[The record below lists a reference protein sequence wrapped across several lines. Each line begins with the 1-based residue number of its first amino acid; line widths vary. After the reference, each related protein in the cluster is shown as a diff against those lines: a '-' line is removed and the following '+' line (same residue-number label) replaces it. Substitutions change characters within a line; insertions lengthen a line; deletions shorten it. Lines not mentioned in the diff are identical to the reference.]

1 MKTESP
7 KHFTI
12 GKLADQAGVGID
24 TVRFY
29 ERRGLLPKPQ
39 RTAAGY
45 RLYDEASISRIRFVR
60 RAKQLGFTLDEIEI
74 LLQLQ
79 DKGGRKS
86 EVKSITTRKLAQ
98 IDAKIADLSRM
109 REVLTA
115 LASECSGQ
123 GNIATCPIIE
133 AIAEDMTKDM
143 TDAQGANS

>member
-1 MKTESP
+1 MNTPSP

-45 RLYDEASISRIRFVR
+45 RLYDESSISRIRFVR

-79 DKGGRKS
+79 DKGGRKA

-98 IDAKIADLSRM
+98 IDAKIADLARM
-109 REVLTA
+109 RKVLTA

-123 GNIATCPIIE
+123 GSISSCPIIE
-133 AIAEDMTKDM
+133 AMAEDADM
-143 TDAQGANS
+143 TDTQGGNS

>member
-1 MKTESP
+1 MNTRSP

-12 GKLADQAGVGID
+12 GKLANQAGVGID

-39 RTAAGY
+39 RTASGY

-109 REVLTA
+109 REVLTV

-123 GNIATCPIIE
+123 GSIASCPIIE
-133 AIAEDMTKDM
+133 AIAEDLTKDM
-143 TDAQGANS
+143 TDAQGGNS

>member
-1 MKTESP
+1 MNTPSP

-45 RLYDEASISRIRFVR
+45 RLYDESSISRIRFVR

-79 DKGGRKS
+79 DKGGRKA

-98 IDAKIADLSRM
+98 IDAKIADLARM

-115 LASECSGQ
+115 LAFECSGQ
-123 GNIATCPIIE
+123 GSVSSCPIIE
-133 AIAEDMTKDM
+133 AMTEDADM
-143 TDAQGANS
+143 TDTQGGNS